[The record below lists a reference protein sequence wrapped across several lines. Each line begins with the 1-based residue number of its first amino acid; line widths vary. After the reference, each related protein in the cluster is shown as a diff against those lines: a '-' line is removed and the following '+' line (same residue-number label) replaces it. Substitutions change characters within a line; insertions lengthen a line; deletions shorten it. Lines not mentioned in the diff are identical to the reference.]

1 MGTVT
6 YEYDIIEGVG
16 TGETAERTADPKG
29 NVTTKIYDRAG
40 RLKAVIDGDI
50 TSTDITAYEYY
61 ANGSRLSVTYPTGI
75 REEYTYYPDNTLWT
89 LTNKDADGT
98 ILDVYTYTYDEAN
111 NQTSKH
117 EVINGIDKGTTSYTY
132 DELNRLLT
140 VTEPSGRETGYTYD
154 MAGNRTMELIS
165 SGSETISNIYSY
177 NEQNRLVYITTQVD
191 SELTKKTEYCYDHN
205 GNQLETIVTEYID
218 GVAQTPVTAAVNTY
232 DSKNQLIETV
242 TADGTTLTNAY
253 NGEGLRVSKTVNGQT
268 TTFLYEYNKVVLE
281 TNADGTEKARNL
293 YGTNLLM
300 RTVDGESY
308 YYLYNG
314 HADVTALIDTDGN
327 IAATY
332 YYDAFGNILEQ
343 TGDVDNNIT
352 YAGYQYDE
360 ETGLYYLNARMYDP
374 KIARFLQEDTYR
386 GDPNDPLSLNLY
398 TYCSNEPIMYAD
410 PTGHK
415 GEWWNPGTWVDN
427 FVTGINSIT
436 GSNLKSD
443 LEVIKQQNEEGSFNR
458 IIGETV
464 GRIAYYYKE
473 GYEVI
478 VSGTK
483 EDRRQ
488 AFDIIDK
495 NGTTSQSVI
504 AHTSEYIVNGVIAPV
519 LKISEIPS
527 NVIKTGLK
535 FGWSSDNPLE
545 IVPNTIAG
553 VGAGLIGGLLN
564 VPHKDYQFDYNK
576 EWLTK
581 SVSEAWIYAYP
592 ESEEYFNT
600 HPLARSV
607 VDSTE
612 LVFYAATMKMMQLN
626 QPYDIRR
633 EADLN
638 IRALSNSKYN
648 TKTTNIDSNKI
659 TSEGTSS
666 TAQQLEEIANK
677 ANQTVPGQ
685 GTVPG
690 TLKHSEF
697 AKQVKELNNP
707 LLQAEVTYKNGQLV
721 TYGTKGG
728 VRLDVVEYNVD
739 GTIKAVY
746 DLKTGKAGLT
756 TSRIQEILNHLPNN
770 APVYEI
776 RPK

>member
-1 MGTVT
+1 M
-6 YEYDIIEGVG
+6 
-16 TGETAERTADPKG
+16 
-29 NVTTKIYDRAG
+29 
-40 RLKAVIDGDI
+40 
-50 TSTDITAYEYY
+50 
-61 ANGSRLSVTYPTGI
+61 
-75 REEYTYYPDNTLWT
+75 
-89 LTNKDADGT
+89 
-98 ILDVYTYTYDEAN
+98 DVYTYTYDSAN
-111 NQTSKH
+111 NQTGKH

-132 DELNRLLT
+132 DALNRLLA

-165 SGSETISNIYSY
+165 SASETISNSYSY
-177 NEQNRLVYITTQVD
+177 NEQNRLVYITTRVD
-191 SELTKKTEYCYDHN
+191 SEIAEITEYSYDHN

-218 GVAQTPVTAAVNTY
+218 GVAQSPITTVTNTY
-232 DSKNQLIETV
+232 DKRNQLIQTV
-242 TADGTTLTNAY
+242 TEEGTTLTNCY
-253 NGEGLRVSKTVNGQT
+253 NGEGLRVSKTVNGQKT
-268 TTFLYEYNKVVLE
+268 YYLYEYDKVVLE
-281 TNADGTEKARNL
+281 VIENGTQKARNL

-300 RTVDGESY
+300 RTVDNEAY
-308 YYLYNG
+308 YYIYNG

-352 YAGYQYDE
+352 YAGYQYDD

-415 GEWWNPGTWVDN
+415 GEWWNPGTWADN
-427 FVTGINSIT
+427 FVTGIKSIT

-458 IIGETV
+458 IIGEVV
-464 GRIAYYYKE
+464 GGTAYNYKE
-473 GYEVI
+473 GYDVI

-495 NGTTSQSVI
+495 NGTTSQSIV

-519 LKISEIPS
+519 RKLFEIPS
-527 NVIKTGLK
+527 NAIKTGLK

-545 IVPNTIAG
+545 IVPNTITG
-553 VGAGLIGGLLN
+553 VGAGLVGGVLN
-564 VPHKDYQFDYNK
+564 VPHKDYQFNYNE

-581 SVSEAWIYAYP
+581 SVSEAWTYAYP

-612 LVFYAATMKMMQLN
+612 LVFYVATIKVMQLN
-626 QPYDIRR
+626 QPYDITR
-633 EADLN
+633 EANLN
-638 IRALSNSKYN
+638 NRALSNSKYN

-659 TSEGTSS
+659 TSEETPKTWTSPDKYVGE
-666 TAQQLEEIANK
+666 TANAIEAQYQGKVVNVNK
-677 ANQTVPGQ
+677 PVYRSD
-685 GTVPG
+685 G
-690 TLKHSEF
+690 TLLTDFDIELDNIVI
-697 AKQVKELNNP
+697 QVKS
-707 LLQAEVTYKNGQLV
+707 
-721 TYGTKGG
+721 GG
-728 VRLDVVEYNVD
+728 ANR
-739 GTIKAVY
+739 
-746 DLKTGKAGLT
+746 LT
-756 TSRIQEILNHLPNN
+756 TQILRTAGGTTKEVIGFAPDLNPSSALVKN
-770 APVYEI
+770 ASKQGINVFTSLEDLLEYL
-776 RPK
+776 K

>member
-1 MGTVT
+1 
-6 YEYDIIEGVG
+6 
-16 TGETAERTADPKG
+16 
-29 NVTTKIYDRAG
+29 
-40 RLKAVIDGDI
+40 
-50 TSTDITAYEYY
+50 
-61 ANGSRLSVTYPTGI
+61 
-75 REEYTYYPDNTLWT
+75 
-89 LTNKDADGT
+89 
-98 ILDVYTYTYDEAN
+98 
-111 NQTSKH
+111 
-117 EVINGIDKGTTSYTY
+117 
-132 DELNRLLT
+132 
-140 VTEPSGRETGYTYD
+140 
-154 MAGNRTMELIS
+154 
-165 SGSETISNIYSY
+165 
-177 NEQNRLVYITTQVD
+177 
-191 SELTKKTEYCYDHN
+191 
-205 GNQLETIVTEYID
+205 
-218 GVAQTPVTAAVNTY
+218 
-232 DSKNQLIETV
+232 
-242 TADGTTLTNAY
+242 
-253 NGEGLRVSKTVNGQT
+253 
-268 TTFLYEYNKVVLE
+268 
-281 TNADGTEKARNL
+281 
-293 YGTNLLM
+293 
-300 RTVDGESY
+300 
-308 YYLYNG
+308 
-314 HADVTALIDTDGN
+314 
-327 IAATY
+327 
-332 YYDAFGNILEQ
+332 
-343 TGDVDNNIT
+343 
-352 YAGYQYDE
+352 
-360 ETGLYYLNARMYDP
+360 
-374 KIARFLQEDTYR
+374 
-386 GDPNDPLSLNLY
+386 
-398 TYCSNEPIMYAD
+398 MYAD

-473 GYEVI
+473 GYDVI

-612 LVFYAATMKMMQLN
+612 LVFYAAAMKMMQLN
-626 QPYDIRR
+626 QPYDITR

-659 TSEGTSS
+659 TSEGTSN
-666 TAQQLEEIANK
+666 TQLTFDEALK
-677 ANQTVPGQ
+677 KLDKSGLRPGQ
-685 GTVPG
+685 TEISKSRVMEIVENYDPMKAQSSVYTDSTGRYLVEGHHTTVANTMIGKGSGVNMNIP
-690 TLKHSEF
+690 TQQMPSATNVYWTKKWYEF
-697 AKQVKELNNP
+697 WKTQIK
-707 LLQAEVTYKNGQLV
+707 VTK
-721 TYGTKGG
+721 
-728 VRLDVVEYNVD
+728 
-739 GTIKAVY
+739 
-746 DLKTGKAGLT
+746 
-756 TSRIQEILNHLPNN
+756 
-770 APVYEI
+770 
-776 RPK
+776 